1 MQPCLCKG
9 VCRMFSR
16 GEASRLLRGKWLH
29 FDGDSLTRDMI
40 FDLVELLNGTA
51 VPRSAGSRCLRP

>member
-1 MQPCLCKG
+1 
-9 VCRMFSR
+9 MFSR

-51 VPRSAGSRCLRP
+51 VPRSAGSRCLR

>member
-1 MQPCLCKG
+1 
-9 VCRMFSR
+9 MFSR

-51 VPRSAGSRCLRP
+51 VPMAPLNGTAVPRSAGSRCLR